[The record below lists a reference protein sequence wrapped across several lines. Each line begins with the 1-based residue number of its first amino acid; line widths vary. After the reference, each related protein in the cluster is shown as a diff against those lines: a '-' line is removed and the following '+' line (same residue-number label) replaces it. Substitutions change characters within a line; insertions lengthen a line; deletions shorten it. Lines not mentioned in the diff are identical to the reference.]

1 MTIPLKFRR
10 GFSVDEAILMA
21 QFSKIAYQIFTN
33 DDDSIEDTDIKGI
46 YNSRNRKQGW
56 KFVHSIRNDETD
68 VRGFI
73 LKRTGSNQY
82 AVTFRGSI
90 LTDRGMVELTDL
102 LDNAIDWKFV
112 KYGSMIDARI
122 KVVQGFF
129 QAYES
134 VAEQIKIFFKTLLN
148 QLTLKDFE
156 KLDKLAPEQQF
167 ACATAMVN
175 AGAIRLGTGFEQ
187 EAQGLIEKVVT
198 DGEIGNNDD
207 LAQVLDYQ
215 KKTLLS
221 VEAIAEPVEVYAT
234 GHSLGGGLANLCA
247 LDLRRCFGCDLD
259 LVAKVY
265 TFGGPKVG
273 NQNFANFYNE
283 QIGEGMS
290 YRVEN
295 LLDPAPYIQS
305 PPPFPFNLLLP
316 QELRVGNFYM
326 GKYVTVGE
334 PHTLVGLGSQ
344 SVSLSFDGALEF
356 LGGIPFPHSY
366 DTYLQ
371 LLKEEKQRWE
381 QFSQPIKD
389 IFSPLIEELMQEQI
403 EKLITRY
410 QTSTQALREQ
420 ILQEINSL
428 KVRQA
433 VAQSNGGE
441 ETLTS
446 KETAN

>member
-1 MTIPLKFRR
+1 MNIPLKIRR
-10 GFSVDEAILMA
+10 GFSLDEAILMA
-21 QFSKIAYQIFTN
+21 QFSKIAYKVFTY

-46 YNSRNRKQGW
+46 YNSINRKQGW
-56 KFVHSIRNDETD
+56 KFVHSIRNDETNI
-68 VRGFI
+68 RGFI
-73 LKRTGSNQY
+73 LKRTGSHQY

-90 LTDRGMVELTDL
+90 LTDRGMIELTDI
-102 LDNAIDWKFV
+102 LDNAIDWKLV
-112 KYGSMIDARI
+112 KYGAMTDTRI
-122 KVVQGFF
+122 KAVQGFLQPF
-129 QAYES
+129 ES
-134 VAEQIKIFFKTLLN
+134 VSEQIRIFFKTLLN

-167 ACATAMVN
+167 ACATAIAD

-187 EAQGLIEKVVT
+187 EARELIEKVVV
-198 DGEIGNNDD
+198 DGEIGNNEE
-207 LAQVLDYQ
+207 LGQVLDYQ

-221 VEAIAEPVEVYAT
+221 LQAIAEPVDVYLT
-234 GHSLGGGLANLCA
+234 GHSLGGGIANLCA
-247 LDLRRCFGCDLD
+247 LDLRRCFGSDSD

-273 NQNFANFYNE
+273 NQHFANYYDE
-283 QIGEGMS
+283 HVGEGMS

-305 PPPFPFNLLLP
+305 PPPFPLNLLLP

-326 GKYVTVGE
+326 GRYVSVGE
-334 PHTLVGLGSQ
+334 PHTVIGLGSQ
-344 SVSLSFDGALEF
+344 SVSLGFDGALEF

-371 LLKEEKQRWE
+371 LLQEEHQRWE

-389 IFSPLIEELMQEQI
+389 IFSPLIEGLMQEQL
-403 EKLITRY
+403 EKLAVRY
-410 QTSTQALREQ
+410 QASTQALREQ
-420 ILQEINSL
+420 ILQEINTL
-428 KVRQA
+428 KLRQA
-433 VAQSNGGE
+433 IAQSNGGE